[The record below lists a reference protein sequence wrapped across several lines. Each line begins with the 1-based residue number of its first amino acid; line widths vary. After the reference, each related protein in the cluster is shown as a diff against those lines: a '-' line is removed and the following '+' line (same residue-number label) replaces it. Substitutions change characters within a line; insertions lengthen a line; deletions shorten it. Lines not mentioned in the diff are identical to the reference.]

1 MQIKIWLL
9 IRLRGKGL
17 LFLPFAI
24 QKIMFFQPLGKYLLL
39 LKAVFRKPEKW
50 NIYWKEISKEMVAI
64 GIGSIGIITI
74 ISVFLGAVTTVQTAF
89 QLVSNLIP
97 RSVIG
102 TIVRDSSILELS
114 PTISAIVLAGKVGSS
129 VASQI
134 GTMRVTEQIDALEIM
149 GINSPGYLILP
160 KILGA
165 VTMIPLLVIISIA
178 LSIFGGYIAGTLS
191 GAISAQDYITG
202 ITTDF
207 VPFTFTVCMIKSV
220 IFAFIITTVSAYQGF
235 YTSGGALEV
244 GISSTKGVVISCIMI
259 LFADYVTAQLL
270 L

>member
-1 MQIKIWLL
+1 
-9 IRLRGKGL
+9 
-17 LFLPFAI
+17 
-24 QKIMFFQPLGKYLLL
+24 MFFHPLGKYILL

-50 NIYWKEISKEMVAI
+50 SIYKNEILKEMNYI
-64 GIGSIGIITI
+64 GVGSLGIIAI

-89 QLVSNLIP
+89 QLVSDLIP
-97 RSVIG
+97 KSVIG
-102 TIVRDSSILELS
+102 AIVRDSSILELS

-160 KILGA
+160 KIIGA
-165 VTMIPLLVIISIA
+165 VTTIPLLVIISIA
-178 LSIFGGYIAGTLS
+178 LSIFGGYLAGTAS
-191 GAISAQDYITG
+191 GAVSAQDFING
-202 ITTDF
+202 LTDGF
-207 VPFTFTVCMIKSV
+207 IPFTFTVSMVKAV
-220 IFAFIITTVSAYQGF
+220 IFAFIITTVAAYQGF

-244 GISSTKGVVISCIMI
+244 GQSSTKAVVISCIMI
-259 LFADYVTAQLL
+259 LFADYVIAQLL